1 MKVNGV
7 ANQTAYEKISTNTK
21 AGKGKNRAGFYE
33 SLAENMNGSAAD
45 TDKTEESGKGA
56 EQISNLS
63 VQSSFRYQSV
73 SSVLTIHGNGQ
84 ISASAAFVCAARH
97 ISYEESDYVAS
108 YVEQGFVVKAQVDVS
123 AHTVYL
129 EQKMED
135 GSVNGYE
142 IGLAYLDADSDD
154 PIMQTAAAAWE
165 MARRALMGDAPFRPY
180 EQKELVKSETD
191 AETTDAD
198 KATEDSEKIPA
209 LTDMT
214 MEEALLWFYDFIQD
228 RIENGPPKYMIG
240 NSEYSIAEWDKLI
253 ENVDEALDAIR
264 EAMRE
269 EIAKRM
275 AEEGQKEDGQ
285 REQSETGVTATSPAY
300 DEKSLLETRKAA
312 KNGVPYY
319 YLAKDDKIEYNGV
332 TFICDTKRKAICLGD
347 VSDMS
352 KCLKI
357 GLSGGGFLIVNR
369 DNLGDLAKAIGMFS
383 PEDVNLILRAI
394 AQDAKIRQVQQQID
408 ETASGET
415 LVEEIEDDTE
425 QDGVEELLLQALLAD
440 MTPEPGKEDVR

>member
-7 ANQTAYEKISTNTK
+7 ANQAAYEKISTNTK
-21 AGKGKNRAGFYE
+21 AEKGKNGTGFYE
-33 SLAENMNGSAAD
+33 SLAENMNGSVAD
-45 TDKTEESGKGA
+45 TGKTEESGKGA

-63 VQSSFRYQSV
+63 VQSSFRYQSA
-73 SSVLTIHGNGQ
+73 SSVLTVHGNGQ
-84 ISASAAFVCAARH
+84 ISASAAFVCAAKH

-108 YVEQGFVVKAQVDVS
+108 YVEQGFVVKAQVNVS

-154 PIMQTAAAAWE
+154 PIIQTAAAAWE
-165 MARRALMGDAPFRPY
+165 MARRALMGDAPFKPY
-180 EQKELVKSETD
+180 DQEDVVKSEAG

-198 KATEDSEKIPA
+198 KAAEDSERIPA

-214 MEEALLWFYDFIQD
+214 VEEALLWFYDFIQN
-228 RIENGPPKYMIG
+228 RIENGPPKYAIG
-240 NSEYSIAEWDKLI
+240 NSEFSIEEWDKLI
-253 ENVDEALDAIR
+253 EDVDEALDAIR

-269 EIAKRM
+269 EIAKRK
-275 AEEGQKEDGQ
+275 AEAEQKDQNE
-285 REQSETGVTATSPAY
+285 SGVTSTSPAY
-300 DEKSLLETRKAA
+300 GENSLLETRKAA

-383 PEDVNLILRAI
+383 PEDVNIILRAI

-415 LVEEIEDDTE
+415 LVKEIEDDEE
-425 QDGVEELLLQALLAD
+425 QDGVEEFLLQALLMD
-440 MTPEPGKEDVR
+440 MTPDLKKEDF